1 MDVLAGRHARACF
14 CTSHVL
20 LDTSRETHAWVCDRP
35 MGGEAHSRN
44 TKQQTTQQIDCV
56 AIANHANMHLKL
68 VFLTPACL
76 VYGSTSSGVG
86 SLHVRSSTVFSGNNL
101 ILEIGLQKLLHRI
114 IWWRRMARTQD
125 TNQTNIS
132 SSVLGS
138 DHSGP
143 NQTC

>member
-76 VYGSTSSGVG
+76 VYGLTSSGVG
-86 SLHVRSSTVFSGNNL
+86 LFHVRSSTVF
-101 ILEIGLQKLLHRI
+101 LEIIRFLSLACRSYYIESFGDDGWHGLKTL
-114 IWWRRMARTQD
+114 TK
-125 TNQTNIS
+125 QTS
-132 SSVLGS
+132 QVR
-138 DHSGP
+138 
-143 NQTC
+143 C